1 MTAAVAAILVVT
13 QLSQELITWLL
24 FTKVHKTAANV
35 SEQPESGS
43 LCMRGVNVFYS
54 WRGGVIKGVFL

>member
-24 FTKVHKTAANV
+24 FTKVHKTAA
-35 SEQPESGS
+35 
-43 LCMRGVNVFYS
+43 RIRVFMYA
-54 WRGGVIKGVFL
+54 RC